1 MGSGTHRTGISI
13 WQTQPR
19 EEIMTEIERITDQL
33 ERAFRGE
40 AWHGPSVRQILSGVN
55 YATAN
60 TLPMKGVHTIW
71 EIVLHM
77 IVWMRLTVRA
87 LDGESMAA
95 NPPPDQ
101 DWPEV
106 EEANEDA
113 WAETLD
119 ELVEIH
125 NTLSDKVSN
134 LTDDDLIKFVPG
146 RDFTWYFLI
155 HGIVQHNLYHAGQI
169 AIIKSSLLKRN

>member
-1 MGSGTHRTGISI
+1 
-13 WQTQPR
+13 
-19 EEIMTEIERITDQL
+19 MTEIERITDQL

-55 YATAN
+55 CSAAN

-77 IVWMRLTVRA
+77 IVWMRLTVHA
-87 LDGESMAA
+87 LDGDSMPAD
-95 NPPPDQ
+95 PLPDQ

-106 EEANEDA
+106 EEAEEDE
-113 WAETLD
+113 WAETMD
-119 ELVEIH
+119 DLVETH
-125 NTLSDKVSN
+125 NLLIDRVSG
-134 LTDDDLIKFVPG
+134 LTDDDLMKIVPG
-146 RDFTWYFLI
+146 RDFSWYILI